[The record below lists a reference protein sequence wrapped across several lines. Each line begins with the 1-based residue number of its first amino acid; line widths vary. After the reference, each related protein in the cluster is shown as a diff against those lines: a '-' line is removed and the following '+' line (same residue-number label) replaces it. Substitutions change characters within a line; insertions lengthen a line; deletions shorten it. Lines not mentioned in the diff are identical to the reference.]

1 MRRRAM
7 RPGDLYAHST
17 HEHGRG
23 SQRKRE
29 HRRSWLVRFLRKGS
43 DFKIIIQRSAKVQRV
58 WGGLGEEKERER
70 EKKKRGAK

>member
-1 MRRRAM
+1 M

-43 DFKIIIQRSAKVQRV
+43 DFKIIILIVCKLSAKVQRV